1 LGEAHVGLPVGN
13 HDPQHLVSKLRKVG
27 RPRHYMPPVRDT
39 VKDGYLNIGGQR
51 DDTKS
56 GIVYSIRDEIFDLKV
71 PRYSAKWG
79 SCDGDV

>member
-1 LGEAHVGLPVGN
+1 
-13 HDPQHLVSKLRKVG
+13 
-27 RPRHYMPPVRDT
+27 MPPVRDT